1 MLNSSDV
8 KKFNINRIRSEM
20 WKGGEHTKQSLA
32 RCTDLSIATCNTLL
46 NELERAGE
54 IMGEKRQ
61 INGVGRSTTVYKI
74 NEEYESI
81 LCLRYEPAE
90 NNDIFMTCVRL
101 TMLGRN
107 IYEDNGFISD
117 FSIADVTGKIS
128 EMTNRF
134 KNISCILVAVSGIVE
149 NGVIHLSDVPSLKGV
164 NLLEEIRKK
173 VNDIPVKV
181 DYDCR
186 FWAYGAYREADYEH
200 ETLTCINSIKNVLPG
215 GASISNGTPII
226 GKNGFAGMSG
236 YGDYSLS
243 REEQIKRVAEGD
255 ADILLAKHAMNF
267 IVTLNPDEII
277 FFGNVVTEK
286 DLEKIRGY
294 CEKYLPSYLLPKM
307 RVETDVNK
315 YFTIGM
321 YYKAIEIKKELSLK
335 H

>member
-46 NELERAGE
+46 NELEKAGE

-90 NNDIFMTCVRL
+90 NDDIFMTCVRM

-117 FSIADVTGKIS
+117 FSIANVTEKIS

-149 NGVIHLSDVPSLKGV
+149 NGVIHLSDVPSLEGV
-164 NLLEEIRKK
+164 NLLDEIRKK

-243 REEQIKRVAEGD
+243 REEQIKRVAEGE
-255 ADILLAKHAMNF
+255 ANILLAKHAMNF

-277 FFGNVVTEK
+277 FFGNILTEK

-315 YFTIGM
+315 YFTLGM

>member
-1 MLNSSDV
+1 
-8 KKFNINRIRSEM
+8 M

-46 NELERAGE
+46 NELEKAGE

-61 INGVGRSTTVYKI
+61 INGVGRSSTVYKI
-74 NEEYESI
+74 NEEYESM

-90 NNDIFMTCVRL
+90 NNDIFMTCVWM

-117 FSIADVTGKIS
+117 FSIANVTEKIS
-128 EMTNRF
+128 EMTKRF

-149 NGVIHLSDVPSLKGV
+149 NGVIHLSDVPSLEGA

-186 FWAYGAYREADYEH
+186 FLAYGAYREADYEH

-215 GASISNGTPII
+215 GASILNGTPII

-267 IVTLNPDEII
+267 IAPLNPDEII

-286 DLEKIRGY
+286 DFEKIRGY
-294 CEKYLPSYLLPKM
+294 CEKI
-307 RVETDVNK
+307 
-315 YFTIGM
+315 FTVIFVAENVRGN
-321 YYKAIEIKKELSLK
+321 
-335 H
+335 